1 MVKTA
6 NFETL
11 LADARLDE
19 SGGYTFILEGKTYHL
34 KDKNEV
40 IKIAESHG
48 YIIIY

>member
-11 LADARLDE
+11 LADVQSE
-19 SGGYTFILEGKTYHL
+19 IGGGYTFTLEGKTYHL
-34 KDKNEV
+34 QDRNEV
-40 IKIAESHG
+40 VKVAESHG